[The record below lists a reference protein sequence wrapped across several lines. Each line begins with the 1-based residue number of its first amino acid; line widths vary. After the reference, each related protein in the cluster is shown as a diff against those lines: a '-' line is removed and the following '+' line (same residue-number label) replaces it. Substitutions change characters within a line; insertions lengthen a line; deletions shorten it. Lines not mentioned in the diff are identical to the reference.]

1 MTGIAGKNG
10 QAHRPG
16 MAEVGWPAMRILLA
30 ASVDRDDVE
39 RTLIGAGMRLIA
51 TLPKSDAHPAQ
62 LVFLA
67 EDGRTVA
74 HWVVD
79 DRGGSTF
86 LVFAGPDSA
95 RLGGVAR
102 ALPHTSVE
110 ASPGSGT
117 AS

>member
-1 MTGIAGKNG
+1 
-10 QAHRPG
+10 
-16 MAEVGWPAMRILLA
+16 MRILLA

-51 TLPKSDAHPAQ
+51 TIPRSEAHPAQ

-67 EDGRTVA
+67 EDRRTVA

-86 LVFAGPDSA
+86 LVFAGPDA
-95 RLGGVAR
+95 ERLGGAAR
-102 ALPHTSVE
+102 ALPHSSME
-110 ASPGSGT
+110 RAEPSAGSGS